1 MALLIEHRGKSP
13 HIDRSAYIAPNAV
26 ISGDVRIG
34 AHSRVL
40 FGAVLTA
47 EGGPVVIG
55 ENCINH
61 GNGRASRNTAAQA
74 ATRTPRAGWPASL
87 LDRLHG

>member
-1 MALLIEHRGKSP
+1 
-13 HIDRSAYIAPNAV
+13 
-26 ISGDVRIG
+26 
-34 AHSRVL
+34 
-40 FGAVLTA
+40 VLTA